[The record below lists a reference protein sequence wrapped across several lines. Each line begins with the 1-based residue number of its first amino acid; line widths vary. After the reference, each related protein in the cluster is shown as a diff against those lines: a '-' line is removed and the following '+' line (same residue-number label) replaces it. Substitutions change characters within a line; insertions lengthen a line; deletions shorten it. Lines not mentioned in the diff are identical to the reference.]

1 MNRLSSPQVT
11 GTISIDEIAIHHI
24 ITLEAGPKTRAFCN
38 HIWCTY
44 DEIFTDS
51 DELTL
56 AITEHESL
64 NFSE

>member
-1 MNRLSSPQVT
+1 MNRLSSPRVI
-11 GTISIDEIAIHHI
+11 GTISIDEIAIHHV
-24 ITLEAGPKTRAFCN
+24 ITLEAGPKIRAFCN

-44 DEIFTDS
+44 DEIFS
-51 DELTL
+51 DKELLEL